1 MWLHSLH
8 VIALP
13 GVQVVSLAAC
23 GCLCCVYWLDVVF
36 ENACD
41 HLIRTTSFGLCN
53 GHPGRLTIKHKNQQV
68 PCWEFTI
75 KRTRQCHALS
85 VLPSSSIQLYLRTTC
100 PEYLLKCI
108 CPFVVILS
116 PLTILYILCELFMG
130 NNFNMHINGW
140 CFTTILWYIFL
151 HQSMLPVRDVRCREE
166 RWMIWR

>member
-1 MWLHSLH
+1 MVAVNAQGRLGCMWLPWLHVVALAACDRIGCLELPWLHVVALAASRCIGYMWLHSLH

-68 PCWEFTI
+68 PC
-75 KRTRQCHALS
+75 
-85 VLPSSSIQLYLRTTC
+85 
-100 PEYLLKCI
+100 
-108 CPFVVILS
+108 
-116 PLTILYILCELFMG
+116 
-130 NNFNMHINGW
+130 
-140 CFTTILWYIFL
+140 
-151 HQSMLPVRDVRCREE
+151 
-166 RWMIWR
+166 